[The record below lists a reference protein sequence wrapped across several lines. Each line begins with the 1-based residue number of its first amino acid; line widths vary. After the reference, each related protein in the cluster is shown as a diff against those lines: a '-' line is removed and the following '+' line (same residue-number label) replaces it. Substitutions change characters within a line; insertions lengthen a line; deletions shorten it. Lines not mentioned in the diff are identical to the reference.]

1 MKKMRVGLAG
11 MAAVAAF
18 ILVAA
23 CDQNTEEQASSEAA
37 PEVMAEMAE
46 SDLPD
51 SQMPETTMPESDLP
65 EAADGATNAATA
77 AENGEAEFNAAV
89 ASCQAAA
96 DALGVWVGQP
106 FADAEDAITAGANV
120 ANIRVIHRDT
130 MVTKDFRPDRLNVDV
145 NEEGNVTR
153 VYCG

>member
-18 ILVAA
+18 SLVAA
-23 CDQNTEEQASSEAA
+23 CDQTTEEQASSEAA
-37 PEVMAEMAE
+37 PEVVAEMA
-46 SDLPD
+46 
-51 SQMPETTMPESDLP
+51 ESDLP

-77 AENGEAEFNAAV
+77 AENGEAEFSAAV

-120 ANIRVIHRDT
+120 ANIRVIHPDT

-145 NEEGNVTR
+145 
-153 VYCG
+153 

>member
-23 CDQNTEEQASSEAA
+23 CDQNTEEQASGEAA
-37 PEVMAEMAE
+37 PEIVAEMVE

-65 EAADGATNAATA
+65 GAADGATDAAAA
-77 AENGEAEFNAAV
+77 AEDGEAAFNAAV
-89 ASCQAAA
+89 AGCQATA
-96 DALGVWVGQP
+96 DALAVWADQS
-106 FADAEDAITAGANV
+106 FADAEGAIMAGSNV
-120 ANIRVIHRDT
+120 ANIRVIHPNT
-130 MVTKDFRPDRLNVDV
+130 MVTKDFRPDRLNVEVD
-145 NEEGNVTR
+145 EEGSVTR

>member
-1 MKKMRVGLAG
+1 MKKVRGGLAG
-11 MAAVAAF
+11 MVAVAAF
-18 ILVAA
+18 MLVAA
-23 CDQNTEEQASSEAA
+23 CDQNTEEQANGEAA
-37 PEVMAEMAE
+37 PEVVAELAE

-51 SQMPETTMPESDLP
+51 SEMPETTLPESDLP
-65 EAADGATNAATA
+65 DATEGATDPAAA

-89 ASCQAAA
+89 AGCQAAA

-106 FADAEDAITAGANV
+106 FADAEDAIMAGANV
-120 ANIRVIHRDT
+120 ANIRVIHPDT